1 VGGPGFCF
9 AYFAVVAHWE
19 IMRNPLL
26 ALGCFIL
33 GAVSVSLIGIHAPV
47 FLPTASGQTML
58 LDRTGAAPVV
68 STSPLIVTNEIN
80 ASGAG
85 YILKLDG
92 IDCINCEISNGAIV
106 QYSGG
111 PFKLEHFRHSGVL
124 TLDLRGA
131 ALNTKIL
138 LSSFGFIGCPTTV
151 PKQRPTDPKT
161 APLRTLSMNQQ
172 TIDLSS
178 SPVGEK

>member
-124 TLDLRGA
+124 TLDLRGGGSQYENLA
-131 ALNTKIL
+131 FLIRIHRVPCHSPETASNRPQN
-138 LSSFGFIGCPTTV
+138 CP
-151 PKQRPTDPKT
+151 
-161 APLRTLSMNQQ
+161 AENS
-172 TIDLSS
+172 
-178 SPVGEK
+178 